1 MSESAGPPRAARPP
15 RAAAVAALVL
25 IAAVSRP
32 AAAQSAPSPPAAAG
46 APFALTLDERT
57 WLKAHPRLR
66 LGVERAN
73 APFDFVDPEGKH
85 QGLSSDVRRRVEELL
100 GTTFE
105 VVALDGDKVYDALRD
120 GRVDLLAAAASTP
133 RRQATALFTQA
144 YVSFPHAVVT
154 RRDAPYVQEL
164 KDLSGKSVAVVGAR
178 SVRELLEDAHPEI
191 PLLVVRDSVQA
202 FRAVESGKAFAT
214 VQNLAVAVESL
225 QGGDFGTLRVAAV
238 LGNLPQEISFA
249 VRNDWP
255 ELHAILDR
263 ALGSI
268 PESDRTEI
276 RNRWLAVKLEKG
288 PINWGV
294 LAGLG
299 IPILAGLVGAIG
311 VFALS
316 NRRLKRAAGNLST
329 AQKELREQLL
339 FQQALV
345 DAIPSPVFFKGPDAR
360 YRGCNRAF
368 EAAFATTRELL
379 EGRTAL
385 DLAFLP
391 EDDRHRNHEE
401 DCRTIRLKETLARE
415 QRFTFGDGT
424 TRDTLYSVVGFSLAD
439 GSPGGLVGVIVDIT
453 AQKEAE
459 RAARRAEKLVADV
472 TDHLPALVAQIK
484 VGLDGSRA
492 FTFLSRRV
500 EEMLGVRRSAAL
512 ADVEAVFGS
521 VLPEDRP
528 AFDAS
533 LASAARGLEPW
544 VHEYRQGAPDGSIRW
559 MRAEAS
565 PAPGADGAVILSGY
579 LADVTEARQLQQ
591 AVRKAE
597 ERWQLALEAN
607 NDGIWDLDAATGE
620 IWFST
625 RWKAMLGYRWDEV
638 PNERRVLEE
647 LLHPEDRPAAMK
659 AIDGFLDGR
668 SGKFETEYRLRHKEG
683 RWLWIASRAAAVRD
697 ASGKPKRIV
706 GSHSDITE
714 RKLAGLELRKLSQ
727 AVERSPAVV
736 FVTAPDGTIEYVNPR
751 FVEVTGYE
759 ASEAVGK
766 KPNLLKSG
774 WVDDAVYAD
783 LWKTVTRGRVWR
795 GEMLNKRKDGDIY
808 WASVSISCVND
819 ASGAIVNYVCTQEDI
834 SDRKQAQKELQAS
847 RDALETQSEELT
859 EAVDALTGMQSQLAA
874 AKEVAEAAS
883 SAKSDFL
890 AHMSHEIRTPMNAI
904 IGLSHLALQTA
915 LTPKQREYV
924 SRVHR
929 SAQNLLGILND
940 ILDVSKIEAG
950 RLTLENVP
958 FRLADVL
965 ENLASVISP
974 RASEKEVELLV
985 TAGRDVPQDLV
996 GDPLRLGQV
1005 LLNLAG
1011 NAVKFTERG
1020 EVVVRA
1026 SLAEETA
1033 ERILMRFE
1041 VKDTGIGLTPEEV
1054 GRLFQP
1060 FSQADASTTRR
1071 FGGTGL
1077 GLSISRRL
1085 VELMG
1090 GEIGVES
1097 APGEGSVFWFTAA
1110 MGRAGRS
1117 SHAAAA
1123 PPDLRDLRVLAVD
1136 DSDSARLVAH
1146 DMLRAMGL
1154 RPSTA
1159 ESGPSAIAML
1169 EAAADEGDPFRAVLM
1184 DWKMQPWD
1192 GLETV
1197 RRLLADAAVS
1207 PKPVVVMMTAHGREE
1222 VMRPAEELGV
1232 RGFLLKPV
1240 SPSVLLNTLVQ
1251 TILGVEGI
1259 PTLAPSMKRR
1269 VESLRGARILVAD
1282 DNEINRQVASEL
1294 LEAAGATVLL
1304 ARNGREAVEA
1314 VLRERPDLVLMDV
1327 QMPEVDGLEATRRLR
1342 ALPEGATLPIL
1353 AMTAHALSEEKER
1366 CAAAGMDDH
1375 VTKPVDPDLLIDTVE
1390 KHLARVGFVPADEPS
1405 ADKAPDLASPERAAA
1420 ALPFL
1425 DGFDAAGAVRRL
1437 GGNEALLARLLR
1449 EFLRGFGGHA
1459 EAMEAALARGDTG
1472 TAKGLA
1478 HALKGVAANLSL
1490 ETVRAA
1496 ADDVEAQLRGG
1507 LAAEATASLPRLRAA
1522 LAPVI
1527 AALSAWARET
1537 DQGAAGEAAS
1547 RTSFDSGAAAA
1558 RLREL
1563 DGLLAEGNLRAD
1575 EVFAELSTLCGERAA
1590 RERAAVQAALDALDT
1605 ASARAALPGL
1615 ARALA
1620 LPWEDAGA

>member
-1 MSESAGPPRAARPP
+1 M
-15 RAAAVAALVL
+15 
-25 IAAVSRP
+25 
-32 AAAQSAPSPPAAAG
+32 
-46 APFALTLDERT
+46 
-57 WLKAHPRLR
+57 
-66 LGVERAN
+66 
-73 APFDFVDPEGKH
+73 
-85 QGLSSDVRRRVEELL
+85 
-100 GTTFE
+100 
-105 VVALDGDKVYDALRD
+105 
-120 GRVDLLAAAASTP
+120 
-133 RRQATALFTQA
+133 
-144 YVSFPHAVVT
+144 
-154 RRDAPYVQEL
+154 
-164 KDLSGKSVAVVGAR
+164 
-178 SVRELLEDAHPEI
+178 
-191 PLLVVRDSVQA
+191 VRDSVQA

-238 LGNLPQEISFA
+238 LGNLPHEISFA
-249 VRNDWP
+249 VRKDWP
-255 ELHAILDR
+255 ELQAILDR

-268 PESDRTEI
+268 PESERTQI

-294 LAGLG
+294 LAGAG
-299 IPILAGLVGAIG
+299 IPILAGLVGAIA

-316 NRRLKRAAGNLST
+316 NRRLKRAAGKLSA

-368 EAAFATTRELL
+368 EAAFATTRDLL

-385 DLAFLP
+385 DLGFLP

-472 TDHLPALVAQIK
+472 TDHLPALVAQIR

-492 FTFLSRRV
+492 FTFVSRRV
-500 EEMLGVRRSAAL
+500 EEMLGVPRSAAL
-512 ADVEAVFGS
+512 ADVESVLGS
-521 VLPEDRP
+521 ILPEDRP

-533 LASAARGLEPW
+533 LGSAARGLEPW
-544 VHEYRQGAPDGSIRW
+544 VHEYRQRALDGSIRW

-579 LADVTEARQLQQ
+579 LADVTEAKELQQ
-591 AVRKAE
+591 EVRKAE

-607 NDGIWDLDAATGE
+607 NDGIWDLDAATGD

-625 RWKAMLGYRWDEV
+625 RWKSMLGYRWDEI

-659 AIDGFLDGR
+659 AIDGFLEGR

-759 ASEAVGK
+759 AAEAVGK
-766 KPNLLKSG
+766 KPSLLKSG

-808 WASVSISCVND
+808 WASVSISCVKD

-859 EAVDALTGMQSQLAA
+859 EAVDALTEMQSQLAA

-1020 EVVVRA
+1020 EVVIRA

-1033 ERILMRFE
+1033 ERVLMRFE
-1041 VKDTGIGLTPEEV
+1041 VKDTGIGLTPEGSAALPALLP
-1054 GRLFQP
+1054 GRRVHHAPVRRDRARPEHLAAARRADGRRDRRGERAGGRERLLVHRGAGPGRAFQP
-1060 FSQADASTTRR
+1060 RHSGASRPARPARPRR
-1071 FGGTGL
+1071 RRQRL
-1077 GLSISRRL
+1077 GAARRARH
-1085 VELMG
+1085 
-1090 GEIGVES
+1090 
-1097 APGEGSVFWFTAA
+1097 AP
-1110 MGRAGRS
+1110 R
-1117 SHAAAA
+1117 H
-1123 PPDLRDLRVLAVD
+1123 
-1136 DSDSARLVAH
+1136 
-1146 DMLRAMGL
+1146 
-1154 RPSTA
+1154 
-1159 ESGPSAIAML
+1159 GPSPLDGGVGPVRDRDAR
-1169 EAAADEGDPFRAVLM
+1169 GGRGRGGPVPRR
-1184 DWKMQPWD
+1184 PH
-1192 GLETV
+1192 GLE
-1197 RRLLADAAVS
+1197 DAAVGR
-1207 PKPVVVMMTAHGREE
+1207 PGDGATAPRRRGRVAEARRRHDDGA
-1222 VMRPAEELGV
+1222 RPGGGHASG
-1232 RGFLLKPV
+1232 
-1240 SPSVLLNTLVQ
+1240 
-1251 TILGVEGI
+1251 
-1259 PTLAPSMKRR
+1259 
-1269 VESLRGARILVAD
+1269 RGAR
-1282 DNEINRQVASEL
+1282 RQGIPPQARQPL
-1294 LEAAGATVLL
+1294 GAPQHP
-1304 ARNGREAVEA
+1304 
-1314 VLRERPDLVLMDV
+1314 RPDD
-1327 QMPEVDGLEATRRLR
+1327 PGRRR
-1342 ALPEGATLPIL
+1342 DPDA
-1353 AMTAHALSEEKER
+1353 R
-1366 CAAAGMDDH
+1366 
-1375 VTKPVDPDLLIDTVE
+1375 PVDET
-1390 KHLARVGFVPADEPS
+1390 AR
-1405 ADKAPDLASPERAAA
+1405 RARC
-1420 ALPFL
+1420 
-1425 DGFDAAGAVRRL
+1425 G
-1437 GGNEALLARLLR
+1437 
-1449 EFLRGFGGHA
+1449 
-1459 EAMEAALARGDTG
+1459 ARGSSSPTTTRSTG
-1472 TAKGLA
+1472 RWPPSSSRPPGRR
-1478 HALKGVAANLSL
+1478 S
-1490 ETVRAA
+1490 
-1496 ADDVEAQLRGG
+1496 
-1507 LAAEATASLPRLRAA
+1507 SSPR
-1522 LAPVI
+1522 
-1527 AALSAWARET
+1527 T
-1537 DQGAAGEAAS
+1537 
-1547 RTSFDSGAAAA
+1547 AA
-1558 RLREL
+1558 RRW
-1563 DGLLAEGNLRAD
+1563 RR
-1575 EVFAELSTLCGERAA
+1575 CC
-1590 RERAAVQAALDALDT
+1590 
-1605 ASARAALPGL
+1605 ASAPTSS
-1615 ARALA
+1615 
-1620 LPWEDAGA
+1620 